1 MRKRPEPASANSRAI
16 VEQRRAAGRL
26 TWAGPAAMLFARSGF
41 AIASAAL
48 VSALLARQGET
59 DPWHAAARWFPVYA
73 TLIDAGCLALLA
85 MLMRR
90 EGGRLADLVG
100 FDRARLARDARNGLL
115 LTVPSLVFILGGIAG
130 ASLLVYGTPQPP
142 VSIFSPLP
150 LPAALYAALVFPLIW
165 GFTEQMTYN
174 GYLATRIQV
183 LSGTP
188 VAVALVAFAW
198 SFQHVVMPVRFDAD
212 YMLYRMIAPIPF
224 SLFVIVAYLRF
235 RNLMPFA
242 IAHWIMDGADAFKS
256 SLWPLLQSHAQ
267 A

>member
-1 MRKRPEPASANSRAI
+1 
-16 VEQRRAAGRL
+16 
-26 TWAGPAAMLFARSGF
+26 
-41 AIASAAL
+41 
-48 VSALLARQGET
+48 
-59 DPWHAAARWFPVYA
+59 
-73 TLIDAGCLALLA
+73 
-85 MLMRR
+85 MRR

-142 VSIFSPLP
+142 ASIFNPLP

-188 VAVALVAFAW
+188 VAVALVAFSW
-198 SFQHVVMPVRFDAD
+198 SFQHAIMPVRFDAD
-212 YMLYRMIAPIPF
+212 YMLYRMIAPVPF
-224 SLFVIVAYLRF
+224 TIFVIVAYLRM

-242 IAHWIMDGADAFKS
+242 IAHWLMDGGDAIRG
-256 SLWPLLQSHAQ
+256 SLWPLLQS
-267 A
+267 